1 MPNCRRLFHSPII
14 KYSTILVRHVATDKR
29 AFYLLNTTSQGPQI
43 YELVAGSGSE
53 RTKWMKHITELAT
66 LSQKP
71 DLLGLEKSK
80 GAVRSESFREAP
92 SSPRLD
98 RTDRQNSSPPEGF
111 NIPRNATGESS
122 GDAGPGP
129 PAPSVP
135 KKRLQRVEIL
145 KIVDS
150 PPMVDPSQVVVN
162 QARIMV
168 AAPVTTPLEKL
179 KQKDEEV
186 SRILDEKQ
194 KLISEILDINED
206 EFDTVAD
213 VASSRTGG
221 DRDARDILLAALD
234 QARSLTSFVNSNLRV
249 TEEDLVTRRDT
260 LDTGGA
266 QLVQITTS
274 MNHHLTDLLA
284 IMADRD
290 TERDGLRRELAKCQN
305 QIRGFFR
312 PESGAAPVSSSSRP
326 TSFISVE
333 SDGGAESS
341 GSGDTGARPHSLLS
355 FSSDNFPLEADTDP
369 DTRSQVRSQRC
380 PQVSHVSHNVLQTSP
395 VCQAVNGLA
404 SHEVTDI
411 DLTPTEEAAPSPG
424 PASTALCD
432 SRVTSSDSDGE
443 EIVVTSS
450 VKVNNIT

>member
-66 LSQKP
+66 TSQKP
-71 DLLGLEKSK
+71 LDQLGLEKNKNS
-80 GAVRSESFREAP
+80 AVRSESYREAP
-92 SSPRLD
+92 SSPRLE

-111 NIPRNATGESS
+111 NIPQNSPGEISP
-122 GDAGPGP
+122 DNRPGP
-129 PAPSVP
+129 STPSVP

-162 QARIMV
+162 QARIMM

-194 KLISEILDINED
+194 KLIGEILDINED

-213 VASSRTGG
+213 VASSRGG
-221 DRDARDILLAALD
+221 ERDARDILLAALA
-234 QARSLTSFVNSNLRV
+234 QARSLTSFVNTNLRV

-260 LDTGGA
+260 VDTSGA

-274 MNHHLTDLLA
+274 MNHHLTDLLSL
-284 IMADRD
+284 MADRD
-290 TERDGLRRELAKCQN
+290 TERDSLRRELAKCQD
-305 QIRGFFR
+305 QIRGLC
-312 PESGAAPVSSSSRP
+312 PVSAGSSSRP

-333 SDGGAESS
+333 SDTGAESS
-341 GSGDTGARPHSLLS
+341 GSGDGARPHSLLS
-355 FSSDNFPLEADTDP
+355 YSSDNFPLEADTDP
-369 DTRSQVRSQRC
+369 DTRSQVRSR
-380 PQVSHVSHNVLQTSP
+380 H
-395 VCQAVNGLA
+395 
-404 SHEVTDI
+404 
-411 DLTPTEEAAPSPG
+411 
-424 PASTALCD
+424 
-432 SRVTSSDSDGE
+432 R
-443 EIVVTSS
+443 
-450 VKVNNIT
+450 